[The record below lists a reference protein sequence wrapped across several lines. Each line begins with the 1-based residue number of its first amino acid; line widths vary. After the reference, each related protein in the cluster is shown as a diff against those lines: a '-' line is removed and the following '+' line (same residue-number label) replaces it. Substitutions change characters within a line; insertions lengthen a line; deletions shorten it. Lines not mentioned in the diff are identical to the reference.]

1 MPKISETD
9 EVTNQ
14 KILEFENQTYNCGCD
29 TSNPGNDIS
38 AMSVINLYES
48 GENLDHKMD
57 TTR

>member
-1 MPKISETD
+1 MPKISETA
-9 EVTNQ
+9 TN
-14 KILEFENQTYNCGCD
+14 KNILQFENQTYNCGCD

-48 GENLDHKMD
+48 GENLDRKMD

>member
-9 EVTNQ
+9 EVTKQ
-14 KILEFENQTYNCGCD
+14 KTLQFENQTYNCGCD

-38 AMSVINLYES
+38 AMSVINLYKS
-48 GENLDHKMD
+48 GENLDHEMD